1 VTIRHDRRIGA
12 FWLYVLLV
20 YFLTHAPGVKIEGP
34 IPRPDLIVHM
44 TVFGLWTALCIA
56 CAYFGPIWSHRN
68 ILIAGIISLSYSAF
82 DESTQVIP
90 AINRVAAW
98 DDWFANAAGVTLV
111 TIAALV
117 FARLRR
123 R

>member
-1 VTIRHDRRIGA
+1 MNLRRDRVQGG

-56 CAYFGPIWSHRN
+56 CGFFGPRWSALN
-68 ILIAGIISLSYSAF
+68 ILVSGVVALAYSAF
-82 DESTQVIP
+82 DEGTQVIP
-90 AINRVAAW
+90 ALNRVAAW
-98 DDWFANAAGVTLV
+98 DDWFANAAGVGAAT
-111 TIAALV
+111 TAALV
-117 FARLRR
+117 IARLRR